1 MIIGKVKLNQDK
13 VKELIQTIKKKK
25 ELKELSNE
33 FIISYLREYFQK
45 EQKLF
50 LSLSKE
56 LNPKSKEFKQVV
68 KEVRSKLRRV
78 YGLFR
83 VEDETLK
90 RKEFVEDFLTN
101 PQKKELIEK
110 ILETHSSTKER
121 LPHYKELY
129 KKLFKITKKPKSI
142 IDLGCGINPFSFP
155 FMDLKNLTYYAY
167 DISEDE
173 IGILEQ
179 YFNLL
184 HQLNPLFSG
193 EAHILD
199 ALRWTRL
206 LQLEQVDVCFLFK
219 MTDVLDQGKGHKKS
233 EEVIKSIPAKFII
246 VSVPTLTMSGKR
258 MNHPRKGWIELMC
271 KRLNYDFNIIEFSNE
286 LFYVIKK
293 Q

>member
-1 MIIGKVKLNQDK
+1 M
-13 VKELIQTIKKKK
+13 ELIYRIHAVQRM
-25 ELKELSNE
+25 
-33 FIISYLREYFQK
+33 F
-45 EQKLF
+45 
-50 LSLSKE
+50 
-56 LNPKSKEFKQVV
+56 
-68 KEVRSKLRRV
+68 
-78 YGLFR
+78 
-83 VEDETLK
+83 
-90 RKEFVEDFLTN
+90 
-101 PQKKELIEK
+101 
-110 ILETHSSTKER
+110 ER
-121 LPHYKELY
+121 
-129 KKLFKITKKPKSI
+129 
-142 IDLGCGINPFSFP
+142 
-155 FMDLKNLTYYAY
+155 

-173 IGILEQ
+173 ISILEQ

-219 MTDVLDQGKGHKKS
+219 MTDVLDQGKGHKRS

-271 KRLNYDFNIIEFSNE
+271 KRLNYTFQIIEFSNE